1 MFNLLRKCD
10 WSTRRRRVR
19 RRACAGCSA
28 SVSRRCAS
36 GWTSATP
43 ASSGGRRRRA
53 APAGRCRRATP
64 APARATPTT
73 DRTTAPTG
81 RTSTTDCAGGSLHN
95 HRTRLFP
102 NGWVTT
108 PQDRVGVGVTTPARR
123 NPARRR
129 RAGKSAVPD
138 WWVTTPQDR
147 VGVGVTTQKE
157 PADVSK
163 KEKLKKLNSRL

>member
-36 GWTSATP
+36 GWTS
-43 ASSGGRRRRA
+43 
-53 APAGRCRRATP
+53 
-64 APARATPTT
+64 ATPTT

-123 NPARRR
+123 NPARGR
-129 RAGKSAVPD
+129 RAGKPAVPDWWVTTPQDRIGVGVTTPARRNPARGRRAGKPAVPD

-157 PADVSK
+157 PADV
-163 KEKLKKLNSRL
+163 